1 MFFAAVLPCGVL
13 PVPLLAPSPRQVPV
27 EVVLPLLARQ
37 KHQKESWG
45 PSILHPLPAK
55 SACTPAFVAV
65 GNPLPGA
72 GNSPSVLILSPT
84 RELALQTAGVMEE
97 AGSRCGLKTLCVYGG
112 VPKPPQV
119 CNTSSCRNAGSDSA
133 GH

>member
-1 MFFAAVLPCGVL
+1 MLY
-13 PVPLLAPSPRQVPV
+13 LLAWQMV
-27 EVVLPLLARQ
+27 
-37 KHQKESWG
+37 G
-45 PSILHPLPAK
+45 PQLPA
-55 SACTPAFVAV
+55 SIACQTSLHSCMCTIIWFAT
-65 GNPLPGA
+65 PLPGA

-119 CNTSSCRNAGSDSA
+119 CDASFVALRLMTTALQPLI
-133 GH
+133 